1 MLMVSVPHHWDEV
14 AARAL
19 LADGGCSDSQTLVES
34 LTWLREHPAAEVCCF
49 GGARGCG
56 RGLRCLVWGTPW
68 HGVCIWWVLSW
79 LTSWETDHYKCSQ
92 QVQKSVPL
100 SEFGLMAFSSLS
112 FLICCGNF
120 LVGVQDG

>member
-1 MLMVSVPHHWDEV
+1 MCAGEQRCMLMVSVPHHWDEV

-56 RGLRCLVWGTPW
+56 RGSEMPCLGDAMAWGV
-68 HGVCIWWVLSW
+68 H
-79 LTSWETDHYKCSQ
+79 
-92 QVQKSVPL
+92 
-100 SEFGLMAFSSLS
+100 
-112 FLICCGNF
+112 
-120 LVGVQDG
+120 LVGAILADVLGDRPLQVFPAGTEVCATL